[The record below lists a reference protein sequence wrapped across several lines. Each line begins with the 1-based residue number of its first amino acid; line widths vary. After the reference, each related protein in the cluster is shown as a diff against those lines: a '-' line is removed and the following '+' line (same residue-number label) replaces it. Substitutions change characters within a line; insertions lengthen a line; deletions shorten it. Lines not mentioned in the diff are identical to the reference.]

1 MPGSGED
8 IQTHRAADHRFLS
21 VMDRLKRILVLAIT
35 IMMGFVLLLAVVD
48 LGFILV
54 KDILSP
60 PILILDVNELLQI
73 FGLFL
78 LVLIGIE
85 LFETMEIY
93 IKENVVHVEVVF
105 TVALIAIA
113 RKVIILDVKKM
124 ESATLLGIAAII
136 LALSIGY
143 YLIYKALPAKK
154 REAGIGT
161 DP

>member
-1 MPGSGED
+1 MPGRGPGR
-8 IQTHRAADHRFLS
+8 QTDRLPDSRILPI
-21 VMDRLKRILVLAIT
+21 MDRLKRLLVVAIT
-35 IMMGFVLLLAVVD
+35 IMMGFVLILAVLE
-48 LGFILV
+48 LGFILA

-60 PILILDVNELLQI
+60 PLFFLEVQELLEI

-113 RKVIILDVKKM
+113 RKVIILDVKKVD
-124 ESATLLGIAAII
+124 SPTLLGIAAII

-143 YLIYKALPAKK
+143 YLIMRSALPRKQDESGK
-154 REAGIGT
+154 Q
-161 DP
+161 D

>member
-1 MPGSGED
+1 MPGHGSAPPT
-8 IQTHRAADHRFLS
+8 QRASEARFLS
-21 VMDRLKRILVLAIT
+21 FMDRLKRILVLAIT
-35 IMMGFVLLLAVVD
+35 IMMGFVLLLAVID

-113 RKVIILDVKKM
+113 RKVIILDVKKVG
-124 ESATLLGIAAII
+124 SPTLLGIAAII
-136 LALSIGY
+136 LALSLGY
-143 YLIYKALPAKK
+143 YLIFKTLRNK
-154 REAGIGT
+154 RE
-161 DP
+161 D